1 MSSGRLPRRSP
12 PNRDA
17 GGFTLVEL
25 LIALAM
31 VALIALLLFSGLRL
45 GSRAWEGVDASAERT
60 GAMRLANEFLA
71 RTLTQV
77 RPATLVVDEEEVS
90 VFAGDEERLE
100 FVAPLSD
107 HVGVPGV
114 YILRLGLEGS
124 GKRRD
129 LVLTR
134 WLMHP
139 EILEG
144 KDDVPAWEPI
154 EEDSEMSLGSVPRDS
169 DSAGGAFGR
178 TLLLEDVDALAIGYY
193 GIPAGELGAE
203 SDAQPD
209 ANQQG
214 ASARGL
220 GGTATPGLGD
230 GSDADWYDEWLGQAE
245 LPILIRIHLATPDR
259 TWPDLI
265 VALPARRA

>member
-1 MSSGRLPRRSP
+1 LNSWPLPRRAAS
-12 PNRDA
+12 RGT

-71 RTLTQV
+71 RALTQV
-77 RPATLVVDEEEVS
+77 RPATLAVDGAEVS
-90 VFAGDEERLE
+90 IFAGDQQRLE
-100 FVAPLSD
+100 FAAPLSE

-114 YILRLGLEGS
+114 YVLRLGLEGS

-144 KDDVPAWEPI
+144 KDGIPAWEPI
-154 EEDSEMSLGSVPRDS
+154 EGDAEMSLKSMPTDL
-169 DSAGGAFGR
+169 DAAGGAFGR
-178 TLLLEDVDALAIGYY
+178 TLLLEDVDELAIGYY
-193 GIPAGELGAE
+193 GIPTGELGAAP
-203 SDAQPD
+203 DAQQ
-209 ANQQG
+209 NTQSRG
-214 ASARGL
+214 RSRGL
-220 GGTATPGLGD
+220 GRTAEPGLGD
-230 GSDADWYDEWLGQAE
+230 GSDADWYDEWLGQAA
-245 LPILIRIHLATPDR
+245 LPILIRVHLATRSR

-265 VALPARRA
+265 VALPARRS